1 MILRPLEVSV
11 KHPAEHKTPVP
22 LHPRKALN
30 NIADKRLRYEICV
43 FTALEAEAWLAQ
55 DRHPAARPATTGDN
69 HPRCK
74 SQTTKPTLMDKAET
88 GRRLLREDITNFKAW
103 SLRRLLLS
111 ITKMLPF
118 CLCVYNLE
126 IHILAKR
133 NARNQSTVRTS

>member
-11 KHPAEHKTPVP
+11 KHPAVHKTPVP

-30 NIADKRLRYEICV
+30 SIADKRLRYEICV

-74 SQTTKPTLMDKAET
+74 SQTTKPTSMDKAET

-103 SLRRLLLS
+103 SLRRLLLARYH
-111 ITKMLPF
+111 F
-118 CLCVYNLE
+118 VCVY
-126 IHILAKR
+126 
-133 NARNQSTVRTS
+133 TTSRYIFLPKGMHVINPL